1 MKRFAAMMLA
11 ALLAASSTT
20 VAFAAKNYD
29 YIGFGGWVTLDY
41 DAMDGGNVLVP
52 GNTYTF
58 PILDGSS
65 SFNEESADIWSITAS
80 EYVPLDDEGKRGTEK
95 FSSVSVD
102 KGSDGNYYLT
112 VKVKQ
117 NRDTYYSEQEAY
129 ILLKVKEKGLSSED
143 KEINKSMA
151 DELEANTYAF
161 SRYAGLPS
169 DVDVSLRNLQKYSA
183 ESPVDFSDG
192 FIDGLNRNE
201 VDETDGDDTTL
212 KLKSEDR
219 VTYTTISVE
228 EFEIASTD
236 YDVIDDDEYDVDNS
250 MPLVMAGGDVS
261 KSNLS
266 FGNTAEY
273 LAKFSSSKEKPY
285 NLSYSTV
292 TNSDVAGANPN
303 ADLVCISFPGTPM
316 FAANS
321 YLVIKDKDMKYLY
334 EVDGD
339 ELIELE
345 TTTQDGYLAYRTDRL
360 TSYIASDRPLKN
372 AVSSSDKEISS
383 SSSSSSTSSSTTSG
397 GSTSSKPN
405 PDTGR

>member
-129 ILLKVKEKGLSSED
+129 ILLKVKEKGLSKED
-143 KEINKSMA
+143 KEINTSMA
-151 DELEANTYAF
+151 NELEENTYYF
-161 SRYAGLPS
+161 INGLS
-169 DVDVSLRNLQKYSA
+169 DFDASKTVSLSNLQRYSSDA
-183 ESPVDFSDG
+183 PTDFGDG
-192 FIDGLNRNE
+192 FIEGLALSE
-201 VDETDGDDTTL
+201 VGSSTAKT
-212 KLKSEDR
+212 LKSEDR
-219 VTYTTISVE
+219 VTYYTISVE

-372 AVSSSDKEISS
+372 AVSSSDKETSS
-383 SSSSSSTSSSTTSG
+383 SSSSSSTSTSTTSG

>member
-58 PILDGSS
+58 PILDGSDY
-65 SFNEESADIWSITAS
+65 FNEESADVWRISAS
-80 EYVPLDDEGKRGTEK
+80 EYTPKGEDEK
-95 FSSVSVD
+95 FSSVSVSQ
-102 KGSDGNYYLT
+102 GSDGVYYLT

-117 NRDTYYSEQEAY
+117 NRDTYYSEQDAF

-316 FAANS
+316 FAVNS

-339 ELIELE
+339 KLIQLD
-345 TTTQDGYLAYRTDRL
+345 TDTKDGYLTYRTDRL
-360 TSYIASDRPLKN
+360 TSYIASDRALKN
-372 AVSSSDKEISS
+372 AVSSSDKETSS

>member
-29 YIGFGGWVTLDY
+29 YIEFGGWVTLDY

-58 PILDGSS
+58 PILDGSNY
-65 SFNEESADIWSITAS
+65 FDEESADIWSITAS
-80 EYVPLDDEGKRGTEK
+80 EYTPKGEKEK
-95 FSSVSVD
+95 FSSVEVS
-102 KGSDGNYYLT
+102 KGSDGDYYLT

-117 NRDTYYSEQEAY
+117 NRDTYYEAQDAY
-129 ILLKVKEKGLSSED
+129 ILLKVKEKGLSKED
-143 KEINKSMA
+143 KEINKAMA
-151 DELEANTYAF
+151 SEFESDTQRFAGA
-161 SRYAGLPS
+161 AGL
-169 DVDVSLRNLQKYSA
+169 DKDMNVTLRNLQRYS
-183 ESPVDFSDG
+183 SVKPVDFGGG
-192 FIDGLNRNE
+192 FIDGESYNS
-201 VDETDGDDTTL
+201 VDLE
-212 KLKSEDR
+212 SEDR
-219 VTYTTISVE
+219 VTAITISVE

-236 YDVIDDDEYDVDNS
+236 YDVINDDEYDVDNS

-261 KSNLS
+261 KSKLS

-273 LAKFSSSKEKPY
+273 LAKFSSSKEKPF

-292 TNSDVAGANPN
+292 TNSKVAGANPK

-334 EVDGD
+334 EVDDD

-360 TSYIASDRPLKN
+360 TSYIASDCPLKN
-372 AVSSSDKEISS
+372 AVSPSDKETSS
-383 SSSSSSTSSSTTSG
+383 SSSSSSTSSSATSG

>member
-29 YIGFGGWVTLDY
+29 YIEFGGWVTLDY

-95 FSSVSVD
+95 FSSVSVS

-117 NRDTYYSEQEAY
+117 NRETYYSEQEAY
-129 ILLKVKEKGLSSED
+129 ILLKVKEKGLSNDD
-143 KEINKSMA
+143 KEINTSMA
-151 DELEANTYAF
+151 NELEQNTYYF
-161 SRYAGLPS
+161 INGLS
-169 DVDVSLRNLQKYSA
+169 DFDASKTVSLSNLQRYSSDA
-183 ESPVDFSDG
+183 PTNFGDG
-192 FIDGLNRNE
+192 FIEGLALSE
-201 VDETDGDDTTL
+201 VGSSTAKT
-212 KLKSEDR
+212 LKSEDR
-219 VTYTTISVE
+219 VTYYTISVE

-261 KSNLS
+261 KSNLT

-372 AVSSSDKEISS
+372 AVSSSDKETSS